1 MRAIKNLYSSDI
13 EQGEKLRNGTLL
25 VKTANKKLTKNVSAI
40 TAFDENININVT
52 QWTLNISKGIIITIV
67 R

>member
-52 QWTLNISKGIIITIV
+52 Q
-67 R
+67 